1 MKWIIDFISMCTL
14 FSPPFNW
21 MGCAH
26 AIALS
31 VNMCTLNCVHIEP
44 VQVLCKAQHLHC
56 PCLSLPFLCLFCGL
70 LCTTQRLRQSSAHSL
85 ECIAMCRT
93 RSKETFEARLNFL
106 FRMIRYVRGK
116 KKSQRCV
123 AVDDNEPLPS
133 SVSDGTRHPKILKV
147 HYHRL
152 QRRSWY
158 ATLTSAATH

>member
-1 MKWIIDFISMCTL
+1 MHMEEVEEGKC
-14 FSPPFNW
+14 PPKVKVKVKVHIALCAHCLALPLTG

-44 VQVLCKAQHLHC
+44 LQVLCKAQHLHC

-70 LCTTQRLRQSSAHSL
+70 LRTTQRLRQSSAHSL

-106 FRMIRYVRGK
+106 FRMIRYV
-116 KKSQRCV
+116 
-123 AVDDNEPLPS
+123 
-133 SVSDGTRHPKILKV
+133 
-147 HYHRL
+147 
-152 QRRSWY
+152 
-158 ATLTSAATH
+158 